1 MSCECFQKELA
12 FEMES
17 WVKKTILTRTCGHH
31 STHWEWIEQKGKGR
45 ANLFF
50 VWTGVTVSSCP
61 QTMILIGSWDL
72 KSAKKHHWLSWVS
85 CLQKT
90 VQVTFIYL
98 SITYWF
104 CSSEEPWLIQMGTWQ
119 RKYHWLSWV
128 EKKKVKKLSW
138 YFGKA
143 LVNLTKKKNR
153 SHFKCLNRRNLIQA
167 IGNT

>member
-1 MSCECFQKELA
+1 MSI
-12 FEMES
+12 
-17 WVKKTILTRTCGHH
+17 WVCRRSQMGCPPQCGRVSFNPSRVWIDQRGQGRENLPSLYLNPWAKILT
-31 STHWEWIEQKGKGR
+31 
-45 ANLFF
+45 
-50 VWTGVTVSSCP
+50 SCP
-61 QTMILIGSWDL
+61 WIRTYTIGTPGSPVFRL
-72 KSAKKHHWLSWVS
+72 GLELHHWLSWVS

-138 YFGKA
+138 NFGKA
-143 LVNLTKKKNR
+143 LVNLTKKTEATL
-153 SHFKCLNRRNLIQA
+153 SVYTEGI
-167 IGNT
+167 